1 MKEAH
6 RNSRRGR
13 IWQNKWWSKVPVRFT
28 VLNMTF
34 VHKLMADSFPFN
46 AFMFVCV
53 IALLDRFFSGQI
65 SNAVLYHRPAWQDFV
80 LNRRCHV
87 SIGGTHLKQKSE
99 VKTRRN

>member
-53 IALLDRFFSGQI
+53 FALLDRFSSGQSTVPHI
-65 SNAVLYHRPAWQDFV
+65 NWWHPSQA
-80 LNRRCHV
+80 
-87 SIGGTHLKQKSE
+87 E
-99 VKTRRN
+99 V